1 MPPCVLILSN
11 EHPSAICF
19 TRVAKRHNGR
29 DVLRGV
35 SLAVRPGEL
44 FGLVGVN
51 GAGKTTLLR
60 CLLDFCAPD
69 HGDITLFG
77 IDSRD
82 SRARAPLA
90 FLPEHFEAPPFLTGA
105 EFLSYVLRLQGQR
118 YDAARAADTLAALD
132 LDPSALTRQVRDYS
146 KGMTQKL
153 GLAAVLISDKQLI
166 ILDEPCS
173 GLDPKAH
180 VLLKRLLLQWRA
192 QGRTI
197 LMTSHALADVDAL
210 CDRLAILHDGVLQF
224 IGTPDECRAHYHATT
239 LEQAFMASVH

>member
-1 MPPCVLILSN
+1 MLS
-11 EHPSAICF
+11 
-19 TRVAKRHNGR
+19 
-29 DVLRGV
+29 GV
-35 SLAVRPGEL
+35 TLDVRPGEL

-69 HGDITLFG
+69 EGRIALFG

-90 FLPEHFEAPPFLTGA
+90 FLPERFEPPPFLTGA
-105 EFLSYVLRLQGQR
+105 EFLAYMLQLQGQR
-118 YDAARAADTLAALD
+118 YDPARAADVVAALD
-132 LDPSALTRQVRDYS
+132 LAPQALAQRVRDYS

-153 GLAAVLISDKQLI
+153 GLAAILISEKKLY

-180 VLLKRLLLQWRA
+180 ALFRRLLLGLRERGA
-192 QGRTI
+192 TV
-197 LMTSHALADVDAL
+197 LLTSHTLADVDAL
-210 CDRLAILHDGVLQF
+210 CDRLAILHGGRLQF
-224 IGTPDECRAHYHATT
+224 VGTPDECRRHYQADT
-239 LEQAFMASVH
+239 LEQAFLASVG

>member
-1 MPPCVLILSN
+1 MILST
-11 EHPSAICF
+11 HRPTAICF
-19 TRVAKRHNGR
+19 DRVAKRHGGR

-35 SLAVRPGEL
+35 SLDVYPGEL

-69 HGDITLFG
+69 DGGISLFG
-77 IDSRD
+77 VDSRD
-82 SRARAPLA
+82 SRARMPLA
-90 FLPEHFEAPPFLTGA
+90 FLPEHLEPPPFLTGQ
-105 EFLSYVLRLQGQR
+105 EFLAYVLQLHGQH
-118 YDAARAADTLAALD
+118 YDAGRTARTLAALD
-132 LDPSALTRQVRDYS
+132 LDQSALTRRVSDYS

-153 GLAAVLISDKQLI
+153 GLAGALVSDKQLI

-180 VLLKRLLLQWRA
+180 VLFKRLLLDLRA

-197 LMTSHALADVDAL
+197 FLTSHALADVDAL
-210 CDRLAILHDGVLQF
+210 CDRLAILHDGRLQF
-224 IGTPDECRAHYHATT
+224 TGTPDQCRRHYGADT
-239 LEQAFMASVH
+239 LEQAFMACVE